1 MVEKMKNKISL
12 KLIVAILAVVVVLS
26 YGLARSYDL
35 LAGPKIELLDLKDG
49 QTISQELVLIKGQ
62 AKRIASLF
70 LNGQQIFTNEEGD
83 FREPL
88 LLFPGY
94 NAITL
99 SARDKFGREVN
110 KKIIIVNQS

>member
-1 MVEKMKNKISL
+1 MVKTLKNKISPRIIA
-12 KLIVAILAVVVVLS
+12 IVLAVVIVLG

-35 LAGPKIELLDLKDG
+35 LAGPEIKLSELKDG